1 MTSAAPGAQSAGTGT
16 TFGDV
21 GEDGVLA
28 AILGVLPQPGPEVR
42 VGPGDDAAV
51 TAQTGDLVSTTD
63 MLVEG
68 EDFLPAWADG
78 YRLGVKAAAQNLAD
92 VCAMGAAP
100 HGMLLTIGA
109 PADTPLHFAR
119 DLMTGFAKETARGG
133 AQVLGGDLSGG
144 PAIIISVTALGTVGA
159 TPPVLRSG
167 AQPGDAIVLAG
178 TAGRAAAG
186 LDLLLADP
194 QLADRQRIDPRLRE
208 LIEAQRS
215 PRPDYAAAARIAG
228 SAHAMIDVS
237 DGLVGDLG
245 RIAAASHVTADLD
258 PDALDAL
265 AAPLQAAADHLGN
278 DADPRDWVLHGGE
291 DHGFLATV
299 DEADIPVGWMRIGTC
314 REATES
320 GGVTI
325 GGQPVTGGSFRHFG

>member
-1 MTSAAPGAQSAGTGT
+1 M
-16 TFGDV
+16 
-21 GEDGVLA
+21 LA
-28 AILGVLPQPGPEVR
+28 ALMDVLPAPGPEVR

-51 TAQTGDLVSTTD
+51 STVRGDLVSTTD

-68 EDFLPAWADG
+68 EDFLPAWTDPH
-78 YRLGVKAAAQNLAD
+78 RLGIKAAAQNLAD
-92 VCAMGAAP
+92 VHAMGASP
-100 HGMLLTIGA
+100 HGMLLTLGA
-109 PADTPLHFAR
+109 PKDTRLSFVR
-119 DLMTGFAKETARGG
+119 EFMTGFAEETARGG

-144 PAIIISVTALGTVGA
+144 RVVIISVTALGTLA
-159 TPPVLRSG
+159 ARPPVLRSG

-178 TAGRAAAG
+178 TVGRAAAG
-186 LDLLLADP
+186 LDLLLAEP
-194 QLADRQRIDPRLRE
+194 ELAETSEPALRE
-208 LIEAQRS
+208 LIEVQRS

-237 DGLVGDLG
+237 DGLAGDLG

-299 DEADIPVGWMRIGTC
+299 DEADVPVGWMHIGTC

-325 GGQPVTGGSFRHFG
+325 AGQPVQAGSFRHFG